1 MRPDLLEEVVD
12 GRTGL
17 VDHGLDRCG
26 VVGLGERGRGEEEE
40 RVMRRGRGEG
50 GGKVEVEFFL
60 SFLIIAAVFPPV
72 KAAL

>member
-1 MRPDLLEEVVD
+1 
-12 GRTGL
+12 
-17 VDHGLDRCG
+17 
-26 VVGLGERGRGEEEE
+26 LGERGRGEEEE
-40 RVMRRGRGEG
+40 RVLRREG